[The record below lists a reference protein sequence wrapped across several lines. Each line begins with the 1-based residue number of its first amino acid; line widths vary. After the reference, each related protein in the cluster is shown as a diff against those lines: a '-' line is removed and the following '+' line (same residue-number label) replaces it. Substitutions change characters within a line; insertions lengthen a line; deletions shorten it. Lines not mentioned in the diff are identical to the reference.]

1 MRVITQA
8 AATLLILALAVF
20 AAQKA
25 VGPAP
30 RQPAATKFDTP
41 SPPVQAPNNSDQ
53 STSAS
58 AAQPSSFMTPWPDLE
73 DLIASVSTGGPVA
86 SGPVDPASSAPPL
99 VASEQAHQSIR
110 PALAGVTTTDVS
122 EASSAR
128 SDIATCEKTGA
139 MGVSRVVE
147 IDTTGG
153 LQFGVQHLRGYD
165 FLRDKEVV
173 LTFDDGP
180 RPVSTVAVV
189 KALQDE
195 CLKATFFEIGQPA
208 IWHPEITKQ
217 AIDAGM
223 TVGTHTWS
231 HKDLARNPYA
241 KDPEKAEQEI
251 EMGNSAV
258 HTAAAGGKVAP
269 FFRFPDLQHSPR
281 SLEYLAHRNIAVF
294 STDIDSR
301 DFTMHKPEQVVASVM
316 SQLEKRGKGIVLLHD
331 FHRNTAEALP
341 ELLRQLRLAG
351 YKIVHVV
358 PKEQLSTVPKYD
370 EMFDHRENAS
380 SSAQPGSVTAPGYV
394 AATHHRRSMY
404 MYMPAQDRGTHTH
417 KRML

>member
-1 MRVITQA
+1 M
-8 AATLLILALAVF
+8 
-20 AAQKA
+20 KA
-25 VGPAP
+25 VVGVIAALVTLGLAAFAMYAAYELSSPPNSVVEPAFT
-30 RQPAATKFDTP
+30 QGTSSPAAR
-41 SPPVQAPNNSDQ
+41 SSG
-53 STSAS
+53 SMAS
-58 AAQPSSFMTPWPDLE
+58 WPDLE
-73 DLIASVSTGGPVA
+73 DLEGSEL
-86 SGPVDPASSAPPL
+86 SG
-99 VASEQAHQSIR
+99 
-110 PALAGVTTTDVS
+110 
-122 EASSAR
+122 AR
-128 SDIATCEKTGA
+128 SNIATCEKPDA

-153 LQFGVQHLRGYD
+153 PEFGLQHLRGYD

-180 RPVSTVAVV
+180 RPVSTAAVV

-208 IWHPEITKQ
+208 SWHPEITKQ
-217 AIDAGM
+217 VVDAGM

-241 KDPEKAEQEI
+241 KDPEKAEWEI

-258 HTAAAGGKVAP
+258 YSAAAGGKVAP

-301 DFTMHKPEQVVASVM
+301 DFTMHKPEQVIDSVM

-331 FHRNTAEALP
+331 FHSNTAEALP
-341 ELLRQLRLAG
+341 ELLRHLKLAG
-351 YKIVHVV
+351 YKIVHIV

-370 EMFDHRENAS
+370 EMFDHRENVS
-380 SSAQPGSVTAPGYV
+380 STAQPGSATAPGYI
-394 AATHHRRSMY
+394 AAMHHRKSMY
-404 MYMPAQDRGTHTH
+404 MYAPAGTATPTR
-417 KRML
+417 KRR